1 MLADAK
7 KLITQAARRDIV
19 TRGHNGSGQPV
30 LTTDEIVINGDFSAG
45 LSCENLFLRP
55 PKPNRE
61 PYAHWFVKTQG
72 HPYDEVVTAI
82 LVSARLHT
90 GARFNPDNQGLSSRH
105 LIAGLALYE
114 DACGPMTLKDL
125 KSIERMWSSACVAPH
140 DPARPPWLGISPNA
154 ASSSWLWATV
164 SRRTCSRSILS

>member
-1 MLADAK
+1 MGYTNYYCIDSLTDEVLADAK

-19 TRGHNGSGQPV
+19 MRGHNGSGQPV
-30 LTTDEIVINGDFSAG
+30 LTADEIVINGDFSAG

-55 PKPNRE
+55 PKPDRE
-61 PYAHWFVKTQG
+61 PYTHWFVKTQG

-82 LVSARLHT
+82 LVSARLRT

-125 KSIERMWSSACVAPH
+125 KSIERMFS
-140 DPARPPWLGISPNA
+140 
-154 ASSSWLWATV
+154 
-164 SRRTCSRSILS
+164 